1 MSEDPT
7 RDIEQKYDTKPTLE
21 TVLLRLEE
29 FRSEVNAFRSEV
41 NTRLDGL
48 QAEIAGAREETR
60 ASLRKFGHKIDAL
73 NNDILELRA
82 DMRDL
87 VSRTNDSEV
96 KQ

>member
-7 RDIEQKYDTKPTLE
+7 QNIEQKYDTKPTLE

-29 FRSEVNAFRSEV
+29 FRSEVTAFRSEV
-41 NTRLDGL
+41 NTRFDGL
-48 QAEIAGAREETR
+48 QAEIAEAREETR
-60 ASLRKFGHKIDAL
+60 VGLRKFGHKIDAL

-87 VSRTNDSEV
+87 VGRMDSSQV
-96 KQ
+96 KH